1 VNLIHSLDLK
11 PREIISLMG
20 GGGKTTLMFALAR
33 ELSEA
38 GHKVITT
45 TTTKILEPSQQETPE
60 TILLGESQKS
70 KVKGQNWYDWLRRE
84 LDRYGHIT
92 LAQEKIP
99 DNKLKGI
106 SAEIILELDRLKLA
120 PYIIV
125 EADGSRRHPLKAPNA
140 TEPVIPQNTTLVIS
154 VAGIEVLN
162 LPLREDFVFRA
173 DLAAQLLGIPLESP
187 MTAEAIAALMTH
199 PNGIPKGSPVRA
211 RIIPFINKIDMN
223 SCLQDARDLATK
235 ILNQHHPQIERVIL
249 GQANSPSDPVR
260 EIIR

>member
-1 VNLIHSLDLK
+1 LDK
-11 PREIISLMG
+11 
-20 GGGKTTLMFALAR
+20 
-33 ELSEA
+33 
-38 GHKVITT
+38 
-45 TTTKILEPSQQETPE
+45 
-60 TILLGESQKS
+60 
-70 KVKGQNWYDWLRRE
+70 
-84 LDRYGHIT
+84 YGHIT
-92 LAQEKIP
+92 LAQQRIP

-106 SAEIILELDRLKLA
+106 VAEIILEMDGLKLA

-125 EADGSRRHPLKAPNA
+125 EADGSRHHPLKAPSA
-140 TEPVIPQNTTLVIS
+140 TEPVIPQNTTLVIA

-199 PNGIPKGSPVRA
+199 PNGIAKGSPVRA

-223 SCLQDARDLATK
+223 SCLHDARDLAAK
-235 ILNQHHPQIERVIL
+235 ILNQHHPQIERVVL
-249 GQANSPSDPVR
+249 GHANSPNDPVC